1 MRSVK
6 DRAKPGSSEKKK
18 QRTALRIVRSCA
30 VATYRYIL
38 YCILLVWESRDR
50 WEDFLAGVGHSRT
63 NYSEWEYREREN
75 VRSVHVL
82 CMYHTVHKLLIISF
96 LWQIDS
102 RYRRSNFG
110 ERDRLLGFGVTMTTS
125 SEGHGGLKIQLW
137 GRLALEV
144 SRKRCV
150 SIVLYFASLRCPMFA
165 IHFRYKYKG
174 FGQ

>member
-30 VATYRYIL
+30 VATGT
-38 YCILLVWESRDR
+38 YCIAFYSCGRAETVERI
-50 WEDFLAGVGHSRT
+50 FLAGAGHSRT